1 MKELVEH
8 SDHHGPRRSRSQK
21 LVRVIEVR
29 VRTAWQLSDARSWR
43 KSIRKQSTIEPSLAQ
58 LIHFILSTK
67 PNHFALKPHFSI
79 ITDCIHCPD
88 SLFRR
93 FDRRSLPVS
102 AGSGTMYL
110 NRTASRVTPLL
121 LRSSTR
127 ALQLNLR
134 SLHREVPAI
143 AILLPHRGLS
153 TDTATAGSGG
163 TYPPPGFNA
172 DQAKK
177 PIPKEEQ
184 QKSLGEKVAAAASEK
199 REVTIPKD
207 EPTSHAK
214 TKAIEAQTLSELAA
228 EKAAADK
235 AEEKK
240 LAKKKEEDKKLSIWQ
255 KVKKEAIH
263 YWDGTKLLVT
273 EVKIS
278 SKLALK
284 MAAGYELTR
293 REHRQVRMV
302 DQYAF
307 IENG

>member
-1 MKELVEH
+1 
-8 SDHHGPRRSRSQK
+8 
-21 LVRVIEVR
+21 
-29 VRTAWQLSDARSWR
+29 
-43 KSIRKQSTIEPSLAQ
+43 
-58 LIHFILSTK
+58 
-67 PNHFALKPHFSI
+67 
-79 ITDCIHCPD
+79 
-88 SLFRR
+88 
-93 FDRRSLPVS
+93 
-102 AGSGTMYL
+102 MYL

-127 ALQLNLR
+127 AFQRNPR
-134 SLHREVPAI
+134 SPHREVPAI

-153 TDTATAGSGG
+153 TDAATSAGPGG

-184 QKSLGEKVAAAASEK
+184 RKSLGGKATATASEK

-207 EPTSHAK
+207 EPTSHEK
-214 TKAIEAQTLSELAA
+214 TKAVEAQTLSELAA

-240 LAKKKEEDKKLSIWQ
+240 LAKKKEEDKKFSIWQ
-255 KVKKEAIH
+255 KVKREAVH

-307 IENG
+307 MENG